1 MPLRSIEL
9 RNYMVKHPVTV
20 SPESTIFE
28 ASHKILEYKISG
40 VCVVDKDNN
49 LVGVLS
55 ELDCLRAI
63 VAKVYE
69 QGEADAGTVADVMTH
84 NVEVNHPH
92 DQITDL
98 ASSMLDHKHRRRPI
112 VVNGKLVGLVTCRQ
126 ILKAI
131 KDFASP
137 VDSTEPN

>member
-20 SPESTIFE
+20 TPETTVFE

-40 VCVVDKDNN
+40 LCVVDEDNN
-49 LVGVLS
+49 LVGMLS

-63 VAKVYE
+63 VSKVYQ
-69 QGEADAGTVADVMTH
+69 QGCADAGTVADVMTH

-92 DQITDL
+92 DQITDV
-98 ASSMLDHKHRRRPI
+98 ANSMLDHKHRRRPI
-112 VVNGKLVGLVTCRQ
+112 VINDKLVGQVTCRQ
-126 ILKAI
+126 ILKAV
-131 KDFASP
+131 KDFAAP
-137 VDSTEPN
+137 VDSSEDN